1 MNKEFETIG
10 KQVDVHYV
18 NGGVPSIIEETV
30 EGYYIEHRGL
40 SVEELLQD
48 QEVIYQSLQTNTR
61 SDTTKASGS
70 SDISPG
76 HVHSGDERRIA
87 EKEGESSQVHDFD
100 SQLDSDEAFARSLQE
115 LESRLADTFV
125 GETTEAANTT
135 SGFSTDN
142 SDPSPSDTTAV
153 VMRQDNIDPD
163 DMNYE
168 ELRLLG
174 EAIGTEDRGLSEEL
188 ISYLQ
193 PFEYR
198 RGLFSREDIDEKCVI
213 CCTEYEDED
222 MLIRLPC
229 QHRYHSD
236 CVAKWLKLNKACPIC
251 KEEVFGS

>member
-1 MNKEFETIG
+1 MNPEFETAG

-30 EGYYIEHRGL
+30 EGYYIEHRDL
-40 SVEELLQD
+40 SLEELLQD
-48 QEVIYQSLQTNTR
+48 QEVLYQSFQTNTR
-61 SDTTKASGS
+61 IDTTKASGS
-70 SDISPG
+70 SDTSPG
-76 HVHSGDERRIA
+76 HDRSGDERRIV

-135 SGFSTDN
+135 YGFSTDN

-153 VMRQDNIDPD
+153 VTRQDDIDPD
-163 DMNYE
+163 DMTYE
-168 ELRLLG
+168 EMRSLG
-174 EAIGTEDRGLSEEL
+174 EGIGTEDRGLSEEL

-198 RGLFSREDIDEKCVI
+198 RGPSSTEDIDEKCVI
-213 CCTEYEDED
+213 CCTEYEDGD
-222 MLIRLPC
+222 MLISLPC
-229 QHRYHSD
+229 QHQYHSD
-236 CVAKWLKLNKACPIC
+236 CIAKWLKLNKACPIC